1 MNASQTERHRNPIPH
16 TEPITGI
23 PIMTDRQTRRHFV
36 KTASTSAVLAAAG
49 ASGIVRG
56 DDPKKP
62 GAEITPQ
69 QQVPQAEL
77 APGLS
82 IGRILLGGNLLTH
95 YTHSRDLRY
104 VYTLA
109 ARYNTKEKI
118 FETMAIAEAHGVNA
132 VVIHTAAG
140 VVDWLQEYRKGY
152 GGKMKWIICPTA
164 AISDDMVAYRDACKM
179 LRDIGTDSIY
189 LWGVRGDQLAGVDLQ
204 GNLSTPRPD
213 LMRKAVEAAKDVG
226 LPAGVGAHRL
236 EAIQCCE
243 QNDIPADYYVKTLH
257 SADYPSV
264 SVNHD
269 NRWSFTPEE
278 TIRYMENVKKPWI
291 AFKVMAAGAISPKD
305 GLTYAFQ
312 HGADF
317 SLAGMFDYEIAE
329 NTVTANEVL
338 ALDCVRNRRR
348 PWIA

>member
-1 MNASQTERHRNPIPH
+1 
-16 TEPITGI
+16 
-23 PIMTDRQTRRHFV
+23 MTDRVTRRHFV
-36 KTASTSAVLAAAG
+36 KAASTSAALAAAG
-49 ASGIVRG
+49 AGRPAQG
-56 DDPKKP
+56 DASAPVDGGKIS
-62 GAEITPQ
+62 ANQ
-69 QQVPQAEL
+69 RVPQAEL
-77 APGLS
+77 VPGMT
-82 IGRILLGGNLLTH
+82 IGRMLLGGNLLTH

-140 VVDWLQEYRKGY
+140 VCDWLQEYRNKH

-164 AISDDMVAYRDACKM
+164 NITSDMKAYTDACKM

-189 LWGVRGDQLAGVDLQ
+189 LWGVRGDQLGGVHL
-204 GNLSTPRPD
+204 GGGRNTPRPD
-213 LMRKAVEAAKDVG
+213 LIAKAVQAAKDVG

-236 EAIQCCE
+236 ETIKCCE
-243 QNDIPADYYVKTLH
+243 ENDIGADYYIKTLH

-264 SVNHD
+264 NIGHD
-269 NRWSFTPEE
+269 NRWSFTPAE
-278 TIRYMENVKKPWI
+278 TIELMKGVKKPWI
-291 AFKVMAAGAISPKD
+291 AFKVMAAGAISPREAF
-305 GLTYAFQ
+305 THAFQ
-312 HGADF
+312 NGADF

-329 NTVTANEVL
+329 NVATMNEVL
-338 ALDCVRNRRR
+338 TLASVAKRPR